1 MTAVRDRAAVTT
13 TAILQIVRKALLA
26 WLNGGQC
33 NMASTRAEIQA
44 LLRDEFSDVAREAH
58 NQIRREDG

>member
-1 MTAVRDRAAVTT
+1 MTAVRDRAAVAT

-44 LLRDEFSDVAREAH
+44 LLRDEFARETR